1 MDRAREHATYASMRM
16 IALFHNIA
24 LAAFLCLAPLSAVA
38 QAQSRVDELLDRLAE
53 PDLRNW
59 QVIEDEIVML
69 WARSGSATA
78 DYLLERGRAALAD
91 GDFSAAYN
99 HLTALTDHAPEFAE
113 GWNAR
118 ATLFFEMQHFGPSIA
133 DIGRVLALEPRHF
146 GALTG
151 LGFML
156 EDMGELDHALAAF
169 QAAQAI
175 HPHREEINEAVA
187 RVSRALDGAAL

>member
-59 QVIEDEIVML
+59 QVVEDEIVML

-133 DIGRVLALEPRHF
+133 DIGRALALEPRHF

>member
-1 MDRAREHATYASMRM
+1 MRV
-16 IALFHNIA
+16 IGHLHNIA
-24 LAAFLCLAPLSAVA
+24 LAAAFALLASGGPVLA
-38 QAQSRVDELLDRLAE
+38 QTQGAADGLLDRLAM

-59 QVIEDEIVML
+59 EVVEDEIVL
-69 WARSGSATA
+69 IWSRSGSASA
-78 DYLLERGRAALAD
+78 DYLLERGRAALSA
-91 GDFSAAYN
+91 GDLDAAYD
-99 HLTALTDHAPEFAE
+99 HLTALVDHAPEFAE

-118 ATLFFEMQHFGPSIA
+118 ATLFYEMNRYGPAIA
-133 DIGRVLALEPRHF
+133 DIERVLALEPRHF

>member
-1 MDRAREHATYASMRM
+1 MDCPHEHATFASMRM
-16 IALFHNIA
+16 ILRLHNLA
-24 LAAFLCLAPLSAVA
+24 LAAFLCLLPVLAAG
-38 QAQSRVDELLDRLAE
+38 QTHSRVDDLLDRLAQ

-59 QVIEDEIVML
+59 QVVEDEIVML

-133 DIGRVLALEPRHF
+133 DIGRTLALEPRHF
-146 GALTG
+146 GALMG

-187 RVSRALDGAAL
+187 RVSRALNGAAL